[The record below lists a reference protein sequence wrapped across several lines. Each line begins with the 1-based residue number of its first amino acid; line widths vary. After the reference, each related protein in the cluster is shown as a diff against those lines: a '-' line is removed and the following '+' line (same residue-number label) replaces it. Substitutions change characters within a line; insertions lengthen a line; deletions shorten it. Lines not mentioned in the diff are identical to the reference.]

1 MQHRRRLSFASQ
13 RPAPD
18 LFGHPRPAP
27 EGPPPA
33 QGRGSGHSSGC
44 APRQALSCEGAEAA
58 VRSPLAVSAPAAR
71 VPACWVAAHL
81 PDLSLEA
88 FVATLDARARE
99 RPVALQNRSG
109 IVAVDPAAAAL
120 GVRPGQRRATALALA
135 PKLCLAQADEVR
147 DTQAL
152 RVAALAALHFTP
164 SVTLEAPSTVLLEVA
179 STLRLFGGLEA
190 LATDLRHRLA
200 LLGHRAVL
208 ACAPT
213 PLGAVLLARQK
224 TFISDSYKSSTKTTS
239 TQNSTS
245 TSTSTSTS
253 SVFVGTR
260 KTSALPML
268 VPTLDEGAGMPPPAL
283 EMPQPEA
290 FLQQFDRL
298 PVALLTGP
306 QAAQD
311 LQAMGVRTL
320 GGLRALPRA
329 GLARRLGPVLLQ
341 MLDRARGDRPDPRAW
356 LVAPETFESGL
367 ELQARAD
374 NAAQLL
380 QAADVLLARL
390 LAWAG
395 ARQGRLP
402 HFELI
407 LRHEPRHRAD
417 DDRVPAQTVFELALA
432 TPSSDAAHLQ
442 SLLRERLGR
451 LALPAPAL
459 ELRIRCARLVHEAPP
474 PQDLFAVRAD
484 AQIGFAQLLERL
496 QARLG
501 PDGVRQLR
509 DLDDHRPEQATRAE
523 PAFLSV
529 AASARSTSAS
539 KPSAGGSRPPGG
551 QGASKDAQR
560 EAGRSMGCGP
570 GTPSAA
576 LLTRPAW
583 LLPEPRR
590 LREQTSR
597 PLLDGHPLQLLA
609 GPERLESGWWD
620 GALAVRDYFIAQAGD
635 GALVWVYR
643 SRLASSADETGWF
656 LHGWFG

>member
-1 MQHRRRLSFASQ
+1 
-13 RPAPD
+13 
-18 LFGHPRPAP
+18 
-27 EGPPPA
+27 
-33 QGRGSGHSSGC
+33 
-44 APRQALSCEGAEAA
+44 
-58 VRSPLAVSAPAAR
+58 
-71 VPACWVAAHL
+71 VPA
-81 PDLSLEA
+81 
-88 FVATLDARARE
+88 
-99 RPVALQNRSG
+99 
-109 IVAVDPAAAAL
+109 
-120 GVRPGQRRATALALA
+120 
-135 PKLCLAQADEVR
+135 
-147 DTQAL
+147 
-152 RVAALAALHFTP
+152 
-164 SVTLEAPSTVLLEVA
+164 
-179 STLRLFGGLEA
+179 
-190 LATDLRHRLA
+190 
-200 LLGHRAVL
+200 
-208 ACAPT
+208 
-213 PLGAVLLARQK
+213 
-224 TFISDSYKSSTKTTS
+224 
-239 TQNSTS
+239 
-245 TSTSTSTS
+245 
-253 SVFVGTR
+253 
-260 KTSALPML
+260 
-268 VPTLDEGAGMPPPAL
+268 LDEGAGTTPPVLA
-283 EMPQPEA
+283 MPQPEA
-290 FLQQFDRL
+290 FLQHLDRL
-298 PVALLTGP
+298 PVALLAGP

-329 GLARRLGPVLLQ
+329 GLARRVGPALLQ
-341 MLDRARGDRPDPRAW
+341 ALDRARGERPDPRAW
-356 LVAPETFESGL
+356 LVAPETFESSL

-374 NAAQLL
+374 NAEQLL

-395 ARQGRLP
+395 ARQGRVP
-402 HFELI
+402 RFELI

-417 DDRVPAQTVFELALA
+417 DDRVPPQTVFELALA

-484 AQIGFAQLLERL
+484 AHVGFAQLLERL

-501 PDGVRQLR
+501 PDGVCQLR

-523 PAFLSV
+523 PASVSV

-539 KPSAGGSRPPGG
+539 QPSSGDSRPPGG
-551 QGASKDAQR
+551 QSASKDARR
-560 EAGRSMGCGP
+560 EAGRSMDGGP
-570 GTPSAA
+570 GAPSAA